1 MVMALVNSVSPVTP
15 TPSNKKDCQ
24 HSWWKQYA
32 SRHIRV
38 CGECGEERP
47 MFDLQ
52 IKHQR

>member
-1 MVMALVNSVSPVTP
+1 MPLVQKVAP
-15 TPSNKKDCQ
+15 TAQIKPEKKECQ

-38 CGECGEERP
+38 CGECGEEQP

>member
-1 MVMALVNSVSPVTP
+1 MDMPLIKQVTP
-15 TPSNKKDCQ
+15 AATVNDKKECQ
-24 HSWWKQYA
+24 HAWWKQYA

-52 IKHQR
+52 IRHQR